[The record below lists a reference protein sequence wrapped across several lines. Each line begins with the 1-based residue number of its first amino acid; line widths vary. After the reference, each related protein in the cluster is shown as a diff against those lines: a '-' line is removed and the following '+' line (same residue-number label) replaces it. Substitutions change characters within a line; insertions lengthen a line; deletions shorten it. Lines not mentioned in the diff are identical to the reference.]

1 MRAAPAGAI
10 VKLYVDLVRDVEPEH
25 WIKTANGRMY
35 QVMSV
40 RIQARGKHAGRQH
53 LTVMVM
59 GDGHTPASA
68 QTLRDIGFVVHEI
81 RWYKRNAKRKRA

>member
-35 QVMSV
+35 QVLTV
-40 RIQARGKHAGRQH
+40 REQMRGKHIGRQH

-68 QTLRDIGFVVHEI
+68 QMLRDIGFVVHEI
-81 RWYKRNAKRKRA
+81 RWYKRNAIRKRA